1 VSEPTTAA
9 IPQPATDLP
18 EPRSLLRRALLVALV
33 SRLGIF
39 AIAAVTTY
47 TVKMPPA
54 SWALRLPRLAE
65 PFKGTLGHLFNP
77 WAHWDGVWYIK
88 IASNGYTASDGSVAF
103 FPLYPLLVRWL
114 GVPFRNNL
122 VISGML
128 ISLVCFFVAVWLL
141 YRLVARDFGHR
152 VAYRT
157 VWFISIFPT
166 AFYWQAVYSESLF
179 LMLSV
184 ACIMWAREERWKLAG
199 LAGLLAVLTR
209 SVGFLLLVPMTVCYF
224 EQRDWKLRRIDAQS
238 ASLLMVVEG
247 LMVWMAY
254 LSLGFGRPLL
264 FAQVQDQWHRS
275 LLVPTTAVWRG
286 LQSATQGLR
295 QVISRQTHHLYWPAP
310 NAASVMPLAYAN
322 LMNLTAL
329 AIAGLAIWYGL
340 RRLPVAYSAF
350 AIAAVGYPLLFPARF
365 QPLLSMPRFV
375 LAAFPLFISIALYT
389 DERPRTRVV
398 ISVVFLIGLVLLTG
412 KFAVFS
418 WVA

>member
-1 VSEPTTAA
+1 MA
-9 IPQPATDLP
+9 
-18 EPRSLLRRALLVALV
+18 VALV

-39 AIAAVTTY
+39 AVAALTTY
-47 TVKMPPA
+47 AVDMPPA

-77 WAHWDGVWYIK
+77 WAHWDGVWFIK
-88 IASNGYTASDGSVAF
+88 IAGNGYAGDDGSVAF

-114 GVPFRNNL
+114 GVLFRNNL
-122 VISGML
+122 VVSGIL
-128 ISLVCFFVAVWLL
+128 ISWLCYFVAVWLL
-141 YRLVARDFGHR
+141 YRLVARDFGDR
-152 VAYRT
+152 IAYRT

-199 LAGLLAVLTR
+199 FAGLLAVLTR
-209 SVGFLLLVPMTVCYF
+209 SAGFMLLVPMTVCYL
-224 EQRDWKLRRIDAQS
+224 EQRDWKLRRADAQS

-264 FAQVQDQWHRS
+264 FAQVQDQWKRS
-275 LLVPTTAVWRG
+275 FVLPTTGIWRG
-286 LQSATQGLR
+286 LQAAVQGLR
-295 QVISRQTHHLYWPAP
+295 QLVSRQTRHLYWPAP
-310 NAASVMPLAYAN
+310 SPGSVLPLAHAN
-322 LMNLTAL
+322 LINLTAL
-329 AIAGLAIWYGL
+329 VIAGLAIWHGL
-340 RRLPVAYSAF
+340 RRLPIAYSTF
-350 AIAAVGYPLLFPARF
+350 AIAAVGYPLFFPARY

-375 LAAFPLFISIALYT
+375 LAAFPLFISMALYS
-389 DERPRTRVV
+389 DKRPRAHVI
-398 ISVVFLIGLVLLTG
+398 ISVAFVVGLVLLTG

>member
-1 VSEPTTAA
+1 MSEPGTAA
-9 IPQPATDLP
+9 IPQPATDP
-18 EPRSLLRRALLVALV
+18 PQPRSLLRRSLLVALV

-47 TVKMPPA
+47 MVKMPPA

-65 PFKGTLGHLFNP
+65 PFKGTLGHLFNS

-88 IASNGYTASDGSVAF
+88 IASNGYAGTDGSVAF

-128 ISLVCFFVAVWLL
+128 VSLVCFFVAVWLL
-141 YRLVARDFGHR
+141 YRLVARDFGDR

-184 ACIMWAREERWKLAG
+184 ACVMWAREERWKLAG

-209 SVGFLLLVPMTVCYF
+209 SAGFLLLVPMTICYF

-264 FAQVQDQWHRS
+264 FAQVQDQWRRS
-275 LLVPTTAVWRG
+275 LNVPTTAIWRG
-286 LQSATQGLR
+286 LQSAVQGGR
-295 QVISRQTHHLYWPAP
+295 QVVSRQTRHLFWPSP
-310 NAASVMPLAYAN
+310 NVNSVMPLAYAN
-322 LMNLTAL
+322 LINLTVL
-329 AIAGLAIWYGL
+329 AIAGLAIWHGL

-350 AIAAVGYPLLFPARF
+350 AIAAVSYPLLFPARF

-389 DERPRTRVV
+389 DERPRARVV
-398 ISVVFLIGLVLLTG
+398 VSVVFVIGLVLLTG

>member
-39 AIAAVTTY
+39 AVAALTTY
-47 TVKMPPA
+47 LVKMPPA

-65 PFKGTLGHLFNP
+65 PFKGAPGHLLNS

-88 IASNGYTASDGSVAF
+88 IASNGYAASDGSVAF

-114 GVPFRNNL
+114 GVLFRNNL

-128 ISLVCFFVAVWLL
+128 VSLVCFFVAVWLL
-141 YRLVARDFGHR
+141 YRLVARDFGDR

-209 SVGFLLLVPMTVCYF
+209 SAGFLLLVPMTVCYF

-238 ASLLMVVEG
+238 ATLLMVVEG

-264 FAQVQDQWHRS
+264 FAQVQDQWRRS
-275 LLVPTTAVWRG
+275 LNIPTTAIWRG
-286 LQSATQGLR
+286 LQSAVQGGR
-295 QVISRQTHHLYWPAP
+295 QIISRQTRHLYWPSPDA
-310 NAASVMPLAYAN
+310 NSVMPLAYAN

-398 ISVVFLIGLVLLTG
+398 VSVVFLIGLVLLTG